1 MSFKQALEYVRN
13 KRSVVCPN
21 YGFQNELKRYQ
32 LTLKQGIEQKKQYS
46 YSNYSDFSEK
56 KIVMDFIEQ
65 EKKTAKRGQ
74 KLNLTTSG
82 TKNNSSYMTGSLGL
96 GTFNDPSGFLRGKSV
111 HYGTKKRQ
119 TDFTPDFKAAQRST
133 KQYLNH
139 KFDGP
144 KMITYKK

>member
-1 MSFKQALEYVRN
+1 
-13 KRSVVCPN
+13 
-21 YGFQNELKRYQ
+21 
-32 LTLKQGIEQKKQYS
+32 
-46 YSNYSDFSEK
+46 
-56 KIVMDFIEQ
+56 
-65 EKKTAKRGQ
+65 
-74 KLNLTTSG
+74 
-82 TKNNSSYMTGSLGL
+82 MTGSLGL